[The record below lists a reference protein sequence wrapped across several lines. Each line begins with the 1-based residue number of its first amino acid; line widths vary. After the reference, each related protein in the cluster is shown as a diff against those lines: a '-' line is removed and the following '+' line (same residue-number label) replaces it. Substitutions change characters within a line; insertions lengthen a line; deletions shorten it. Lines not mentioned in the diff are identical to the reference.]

1 MFVKTIHKDALCH
14 WNTQNGSV
22 EKDGNLTVFLLFNW
36 LKQHIDENYFQNI
49 FLLQLRNLRHPKLLI
64 LPQVRLKKPDVCA
77 WKWVGDVKLYKSIYM
92 YMEISNC
99 LDLIW
104 FFFFISTQNYFISTC
119 TIWQCNGFSPN
130 INIADINNLFPIYLY
145 TFALLMLSSYDTV
158 IYNWWFAGCPLM
170 PSPLGEQY
178 FRMQVGIMGLIDFA
192 CPVQQ
197 KYVYEKCMCSYWNVQ
212 VCMSLSYQV

>member
-1 MFVKTIHKDALCH
+1 MI
-14 WNTQNGSV
+14 
-22 EKDGNLTVFLLFNW
+22 
-36 LKQHIDENYFQNI
+36 
-49 FLLQLRNLRHPKLLI
+49 
-64 LPQVRLKKPDVCA
+64 
-77 WKWVGDVKLYKSIYM
+77 
-92 YMEISNC
+92 
-99 LDLIW
+99 
-104 FFFFISTQNYFISTC
+104 FFFISTQNYFISTC

-145 TFALLMLSSYDTV
+145 TLALLMLSSYDTV

-212 VCMSLSYQV
+212 VCMSSLFTCRIFYWLKLSHVLAFLKYIFEENYYNKKIDYICSF

>member
-22 EKDGNLTVFLLFNW
+22 EKDGNLTFFLLFNW
-36 LKQHIDENYFQNI
+36 LKQHIDENDFQNI

-104 FFFFISTQNYFISTC
+104 FFFLSPHK
-119 TIWQCNGFSPN
+119 TI
-130 INIADINNLFPIYLY
+130 LY
-145 TFALLMLSSYDTV
+145 PLALYDNVTA
-158 IYNWWFAGCPLM
+158 FHQTLT
-170 PSPLGEQY
+170 S
-178 FRMQVGIMGLIDFA
+178 LI
-192 CPVQQ
+192 
-197 KYVYEKCMCSYWNVQ
+197 
-212 VCMSLSYQV
+212 

>member
-1 MFVKTIHKDALCH
+1 MHGNIKLLRFNMNYFFLSPHKTILYPLALY
-14 WNTQNGSV
+14 
-22 EKDGNLTVFLLFNW
+22 GNVTAFH
-36 LKQHIDENYFQNI
+36 QTID
-49 FLLQLRNLRHPKLLI
+49 
-64 LPQVRLKKPDVCA
+64 
-77 WKWVGDVKLYKSIYM
+77 
-92 YMEISNC
+92 
-99 LDLIW
+99 
-104 FFFFISTQNYFISTC
+104 
-119 TIWQCNGFSPN
+119 
-130 INIADINNLFPIYLY
+130 IADINNLFPIYLY

-212 VCMSLSYQV
+212 VCMSLSYQVWQ

>member
-1 MFVKTIHKDALCH
+1 MSSKKGVCSLKIHKGALCH

-36 LKQHIDENYFQNI
+36 LKQHIDENDFQNI

-104 FFFFISTQNYFISTC
+104 FIFFL
-119 TIWQCNGFSPN
+119 SPHKTM
-130 INIADINNLFPIYLY
+130 LY
-145 TFALLMLSSYDTV
+145 PLALYDNVTA
-158 IYNWWFAGCPLM
+158 FHQTLT
-170 PSPLGEQY
+170 S
-178 FRMQVGIMGLIDFA
+178 LI
-192 CPVQQ
+192 
-197 KYVYEKCMCSYWNVQ
+197 
-212 VCMSLSYQV
+212 